1 MKASRPNADD
11 RRDGGGFVAALE
23 DYLEVMSPEQQKR
36 LERALADDRE
46 HGVELSPE
54 ERASLDASSSD
65 EDRSP

>member
-1 MKASRPNADD
+1 M
-11 RRDGGGFVAALE
+11 AALE
-23 DYLEVMSPEQQKR
+23 DYLEVMSPEQKKR

-54 ERASLDASSSD
+54 ERASLDASRRG